1 MAVASQPAITRSLTN
16 SSRIIRISAST
27 LKQISAI
34 KAAAAEIQQ
43 KTGEEATPEAIADVV
58 GLSSSRVSALLK
70 MAEQPISLQ
79 ATTEQDKHLEETIPD
94 TNTPVPNAEA
104 DFASLK
110 DSIKKALA
118 NLDSRERIVIIKR
131 FGLDEKEPL
140 TLNQV
145 AELLNVSS
153 ERVRQIEADAIKKLR
168 SPQSIQFFEGYN

>member
-1 MAVASQPAITRSLTN
+1 LIPGHRLQVTTMRSQDTVGRTN
-16 SSRIIRISAST
+16 
-27 LKQISAI
+27 
-34 KAAAAEIQQ
+34 
-43 KTGEEATPEAIADVV
+43 
-58 GLSSSRVSALLK
+58 
-70 MAEQPISLQ
+70 
-79 ATTEQDKHLEETIPD
+79 
-94 TNTPVPNAEA
+94 
-104 DFASLK
+104 
-110 DSIKKALA
+110 KKALA